1 MAVLNSKKAKLR
13 ELRDKLAALEP
24 KTEAQGAKFE
34 TEDETDSEEEVEDND
49 SKENFNSNDKERK
62 EEANIQALF
71 SSASAPLSPKA
82 HDIKMDESRE
92 ASSSQ
97 KASDVKMKNTIEEIK
112 PSPTLDS
119 VVSLLTEPSYT
130 SAPKRRRHL

>member
-49 SKENFNSNDKERK
+49 SNDKERK